1 MQTIV
6 FVKLIFET
14 EKTKLINL
22 LSLLFNYIL
31 NIFFSFLFVI
41 LIILINYIYM
51 NIIYFIYY

>member
-51 NIIYFIYY
+51 NIIYFIYH

>member
-41 LIILINYIYM
+41 LIILINYIY
-51 NIIYFIYY
+51 I